1 MAPRLCPSMS
11 AMTATMTT
19 TTPPRCRPSMSSST
33 MTATITAPL
42 RRPSMSTTTMTTTTP
57 PRCRPSLS
65 LSTMA
70 MTMKALFCRPSMSTM
85 TMKAPR
91 LCPSMSS
98 TTMTITAPLRRPS
111 IAGGLLFGTPRSA
124 ASGISGRELWTCH
137 NSGSSE
143 PHPLTPAGAARKKI
157 NFVSLIIRD
166 RQPPQGH

>member
-42 RRPSMSTTTMTTTTP
+42 RRPSLSLSTTTMTMKALF
-57 PRCRPSLS
+57 CRPSM
-65 LSTMA
+65 ST

-91 LCPSMSS
+91 LCPSVSS

-143 PHPLTPAGAARKKI
+143 PHPQTPAGAARKKL